1 MKFISLTAAL
11 FAFSTVIGADAAFAV
26 TADDTA
32 GGNTDA
38 GQQATESDGSAANV
52 NTANETEGAG
62 SFSIIVPQQD
72 NGQLQFGGGS
82 SVLPNFP
89 SDGNSQ

>member
-1 MKFISLTAAL
+1 MKLVSLTVAL
-11 FAFSTVIGADAAFAV
+11 FAFSTLIGADTAFAV
-26 TADDTA
+26 TADETA
-32 GGNTDA
+32 AGNSDGA
-38 GQQATESDGSAANV
+38 QQVADPDGSAVNV
-52 NTANETEGAG
+52 NTADDSEGAG

-72 NGQLQFGGGS
+72 NGQLQFGGS